1 MKSAKLIVAA
11 GVVLASS
18 AAFAE
23 TGVGTYRIDNVTNV
37 YGRAGVPTV
46 QIRGNVQSGAADVAI
61 AGRSTAFGQGEALVT
76 TGNTDVNVNG
86 RS

>member
-1 MKSAKLIVAA
+1 MKTAKLIVAA
-11 GVVLASS
+11 SAILASS

-23 TGVGTYRIDNVTNV
+23 TGVQTYQIDNVTSV

-46 QIRGNVQSGAADVAI
+46 QVRGKVQSGIADVAT
-61 AGRSTAFGQGEALVT
+61 AGRNAAVGQGQVAVT
-76 TGNTDVNVNG
+76 TGETDVNVNG

>member
-1 MKSAKLIVAA
+1 MKTAKLIVAA
-11 GVVLASS
+11 GVVLVSS

-23 TGVGTYRIDNVTNV
+23 TGVGTYQIDNVTNV
-37 YGRAGVPTV
+37 YGRTGVPTV

-61 AGRSTAFGQGEALVT
+61 AGRSAASGQGQALVT
-76 TGNTDVNVNG
+76 TGNFDVNANG